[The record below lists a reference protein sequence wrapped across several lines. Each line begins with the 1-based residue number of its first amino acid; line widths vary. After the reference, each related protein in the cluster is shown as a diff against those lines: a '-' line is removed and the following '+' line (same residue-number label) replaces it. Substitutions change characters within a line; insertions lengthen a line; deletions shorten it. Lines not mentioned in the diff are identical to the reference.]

1 MKVLHISYS
10 DGIGGAGKAA
20 TRIHFACFRS
30 LISSHML
37 VKEKITDFFNI
48 EKVSEQTSLINKIIN
63 RLKTKILWKLLNKQK
78 PDAIHKLYS
87 LEALSSYS
95 LVKRIDDSDADL
107 CNLHWVC
114 ADFLSIESI
123 RSITKPLVWTLHDMW
138 AFCGAEHYAENE
150 EWQNGY
156 SSRSFWDL
164 DRWVWTRK
172 KKAWTRPMYIV
183 TPSAWLADCVKKSAL
198 MGSWQVRNIP
208 NPLDTQVF
216 QPRGKLLS
224 REILGLPLDK
234 KLVLFGAIS
243 PTADR
248 RKGWDLLQLA
258 LQKLSQTADGVV
270 GVVFGQ
276 SEPLNPPKLGLPL
289 HWMGY
294 LHDDITLSLLY
305 SAVDVMVVPSR
316 QDNLPQTSTEPQ
328 ACGTPVV
335 AFDVCGL
342 PSAVEHKQTGYL
354 AKPFDIDD
362 LAHGISWVLSDQ
374 ERSQK
379 LSSQAR
385 ERAVRLWSPEVVAK
399 QYLEVY
405 EEAIAMRKQ
414 VK

>member
-1 MKVLHISYS
+1 MKVYHLSTS
-10 DGIGGAGKAA
+10 DTLGGAARAA
-20 TRIHFACFRS
+20 FRIHLACLRNQIDSRMMVGQKNSDLHSINANTSRFSRLKRLAKQAISRKIISWQRTNGTHS
-30 LISSHML
+30 LGLFPSGL
-37 VKEKITDFFNI
+37 VK
-48 EKVSEQTSLINKIIN
+48 
-63 RLKTKILWKLLNKQK
+63 KLN
-78 PDAIHKLYS
+78 
-87 LEALSSYS
+87 
-95 LVKRIDDSDADL
+95 SDNVDVL
-107 CNLHWVC
+107 NLHWVGGE
-114 ADFLSIESI
+114 FLSVKDIGKFH
-123 RSITKPLVWTLHDMW
+123 KPVVWTLHDMW

>member
-1 MKVLHISYS
+1 
-10 DGIGGAGKAA
+10 
-20 TRIHFACFRS
+20 
-30 LISSHML
+30 
-37 VKEKITDFFNI
+37 
-48 EKVSEQTSLINKIIN
+48 
-63 RLKTKILWKLLNKQK
+63 
-78 PDAIHKLYS
+78 
-87 LEALSSYS
+87 
-95 LVKRIDDSDADL
+95 
-107 CNLHWVC
+107 
-114 ADFLSIESI
+114 
-123 RSITKPLVWTLHDMW
+123 
-138 AFCGAEHYAENE
+138 
-150 EWQNGY
+150 
-156 SSRSFWDL
+156 
-164 DRWVWTRK
+164 
-172 KKAWTRPMYIV
+172 
-183 TPSAWLADCVKKSAL
+183 
-198 MGSWQVRNIP
+198 
-208 NPLDTQVF
+208 
-216 QPRGKLLS
+216 LLS

-258 LQKLSQTADGVV
+258 LQKLSQTADDIV
-270 GVVFGQ
+270 GVIFGQ
-276 SEPLNPPKLGLPL
+276 SEPPDPPRLGLPL
-289 HWMGY
+289 EWMGY

>member
-1 MKVLHISYS
+1 MKVYHLSTT
-10 DGIGGAGKAA
+10 DTLGGAARAA
-20 TRIHFACFRS
+20 LRIHLACLRNQIDSWMMVGQKNSDLYSINANTSRFSRLKRLAKQAISKKIISWQRTNGTHS
-30 LISSHML
+30 LGLLPSGL
-37 VKEKITDFFNI
+37 VK
-48 EKVSEQTSLINKIIN
+48 
-63 RLKTKILWKLLNKQK
+63 KLN
-78 PDAIHKLYS
+78 
-87 LEALSSYS
+87 
-95 LVKRIDDSDADL
+95 SDNFDVL
-107 CNLHWVC
+107 NLHWVGGE
-114 ADFLSIESI
+114 FLSVEDIGKFC
-123 RSITKPLVWTLHDMW
+123 KPIVWTLHDMW

-172 KKAWTRPMYIV
+172 KKAWTQPIYIV
-183 TPSAWLADCVKKSAL
+183 TPSDWLADCVKKSAL
-198 MGSWQVRNIP
+198 MGSWQVRTIP
-208 NPLDTQVF
+208 YPLDIQVF
-216 QPRGKLLS
+216 QPREKLWC
-224 REILGLPLDK
+224 RETLGLPKDK
-234 KLVLFGAIS
+234 KLILFGAIN

-248 RKGWDLLQLA
+248 RKGWDLLQIA
-258 LQKLSQTADGVV
+258 LQKLSQTADDVV
-270 GVVFGQ
+270 GVIFGQ
-276 SEPLNPPKLGLPL
+276 SAPPDPPNLGLPL
-289 HWMGY
+289 QWMGY

-354 AKPFDIDD
+354 AKPFDTDD

-374 ERSQK
+374 ERWQK

-385 ERAVRLWSPEVVAK
+385 DRAVRLWSPEVVAK

-405 EEAIAMRKQ
+405 EEAIAMGKQ

>member
-1 MKVLHISYS
+1 
-10 DGIGGAGKAA
+10 
-20 TRIHFACFRS
+20 
-30 LISSHML
+30 
-37 VKEKITDFFNI
+37 
-48 EKVSEQTSLINKIIN
+48 
-63 RLKTKILWKLLNKQK
+63 
-78 PDAIHKLYS
+78 
-87 LEALSSYS
+87 
-95 LVKRIDDSDADL
+95 
-107 CNLHWVC
+107 
-114 ADFLSIESI
+114 
-123 RSITKPLVWTLHDMW
+123 
-138 AFCGAEHYAENE
+138 
-150 EWQNGY
+150 
-156 SSRSFWDL
+156 
-164 DRWVWTRK
+164 
-172 KKAWTRPMYIV
+172 MYIV

-208 NPLDTQVF
+208 YPLDTQVF

>member
-10 DGIGGAGKAA
+10 DGIGGAARAA
-20 TRIHFACFRS
+20 TRIHHACLKY
-30 LISSHML
+30 LIVSHML
-37 VKEKITDFFNI
+37 VKEKISCFSTI
-48 EKVSEQTSLINKIIN
+48 EEISEQISLIGKITN
-63 RLKTKILWKLLNKQK
+63 RIKTKILWKVLNKQK
-78 PDAIHKLYS
+78 PDAISKLYS
-87 LEALSSYS
+87 LAALPSSY
-95 LVKRIDDSDADL
+95 LVKRINTSDADL

-114 ADFLSIESI
+114 GDFLSIESI
-123 RSITKPLVWTLHDMW
+123 QRITKPIVWTLHDMW